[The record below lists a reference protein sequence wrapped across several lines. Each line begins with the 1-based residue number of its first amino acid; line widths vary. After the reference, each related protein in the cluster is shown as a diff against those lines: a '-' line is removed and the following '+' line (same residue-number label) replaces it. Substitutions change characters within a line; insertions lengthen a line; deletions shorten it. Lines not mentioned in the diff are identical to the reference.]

1 MNFQNSKKPHNCHD
15 FLIVTGQQTQMS
27 SYQIGKW
34 DLTELVKNP
43 KSPAFQKQICQLERQ
58 AIKFE
63 KIKSRLDPKMSSK
76 QFMNIIHQVEEISEN
91 MSRVGGYA
99 SLAYSSDT
107 QSDEATSLMTK
118 MSKLGSEISNK
129 ILFFDLWWKIQVDE
143 KNAKRLMKDAGEITE
158 YLSHKRLFAKYAL
171 SEPEE
176 KIINTL
182 DVTGISALVKLY
194 DKITNSFEYKMKV
207 GNKSKVMTRE
217 ELTNYVRSTN
227 PKTRETAYKTILSK
241 YSKNKGVAGEIYQN
255 IVLNW
260 KDEGIEI
267 RGYESPISMRNIG
280 NNVDDQTIDSLLSV
294 CKKNSPVFQKFFVQK
309 AKMLKMKK
317 LRRYDL
323 YAPAAS
329 NIKEKNYSYDKSV
342 KLVFESLGKFSSTLE
357 EYARKVFDE
366 NHIDSDIR
374 QGKRD
379 GAFCS
384 TLAPK
389 ITPYVLVNFT
399 GKSRDVFTLAHELGH
414 AVHSQAAQ
422 DRSILVQDAPLPLAE
437 TASTFSELLLYDNIS
452 EKISDDEK
460 KAMLS
465 EKIDDLYA
473 TILRQSFFTIFEVD
487 AHEQIGKGTTIDE
500 ISKTYLQNLKVQFG
514 NSVSLSDDFAVEW
527 SCIPHFYHT
536 PFYCYAYSFGNL
548 LALSLF
554 QRYKKEG
561 KDFVPAYMSIL
572 AAGGSKKPERLL
584 SEYGFDITGSKFWQE
599 GFDYIKEQ
607 VSTLSSLN

>member
-1 MNFQNSKKPHNCHD
+1 
-15 FLIVTGQQTQMS
+15 MS
-27 SYQIGKW
+27 EYQLGKW
-34 DLTELVKNP
+34 DLSELVKNQ
-43 KSPAFQKQICQLERQ
+43 KSPAFEKQIQTLEKQ
-58 AIKFE
+58 ALKFE
-63 KIKSRLDPKMSSK
+63 KIKSKLNPKMSSK
-76 QFMNIIHQVEEISEN
+76 QFMNILRQVEEISEH
-91 MSRVGGYA
+91 MSKIGGYA
-99 SLAYSSDT
+99 SLSYSSDT

-129 ILFFDLWWKIQVDE
+129 ILFFDLWWKTQVDE
-143 KNAKRLMKDAGEITE
+143 KNAKRLMKDTGEITE
-158 YLSHKRLFAKYAL
+158 YLTHKRLFAKYAL

-176 KIINTL
+176 RIINTL

-207 GNKSKVMTRE
+207 GNRSKIMTRE

-227 PKTRETAYKTILSK
+227 PKIRETAYKTILTK
-241 YSKNKGVAGEIYQN
+241 YFHNKGVIGEIYQN

-267 RGYESPISMRNIG
+267 RGYKSPISMRNIG
-280 NNVDDQTIDSLLSV
+280 NDVDDKTIDSLLSV
-294 CKKNSPVFQKFFVQK
+294 CKKNSPIFQKFFVQK

-323 YAPAAS
+323 YAPAAA

-342 KLVFESLGKFSSTLE
+342 KLVFESLGKFSDTLE
-357 EYARKVFDE
+357 GYARKVFNE
-366 NHIDSDIR
+366 NHIDSDVR
-374 QGKRD
+374 KGKRD

-437 TASTFSELLLYDNIS
+437 TASTFSELLLYDNLS
-452 EKISDDEK
+452 DKISDDEK

-465 EKIDDLYA
+465 GKIDDLYA

-487 AHEQIGKGTTIDE
+487 AHKQIGEGTTIDE
-500 ISKTYLQNLKVQFG
+500 LSKTYLHNLKDQFG
-514 NSVSLSDDFAVEW
+514 NSVSLSDDFAIEW

-554 QRYKKEG
+554 QKYKKEG

-572 AAGGSKKPERLL
+572 AAGGSKKPEKLL
-584 SEYGFDITGSKFWQE
+584 SEYGFDIRSSKFWQE
-599 GFDYIKEQ
+599 GFDYVKKQ
-607 VSTLSSLN
+607 VDILSSLN

>member
-1 MNFQNSKKPHNCHD
+1 MTNYK
-15 FLIVTGQQTQMS
+15 LGT
-27 SYQIGKW
+27 W
-34 DLTELVKNP
+34 DLSELVKNP
-43 KSPAFQKQICQLERQ
+43 KSLVFQKQIKELENQ

-63 KIKSRLDPKMSSK
+63 KIKSKLDPKMSSK
-76 QFMNIIHQVEEISEN
+76 KFMNIIQQIEEISKN
-91 MSRVGGYA
+91 MSKIGGYA
-99 SLAYSSDT
+99 SLSYSSDT

-129 ILFFDLWWKIQVDE
+129 ILFFDLWWKTQVDD

-176 KIINTL
+176 RIINTL

-194 DKITNSFEYKMKV
+194 DKITNAFEYKMKI
-207 GNKSKVMTRE
+207 GNKSKTMTRE
-217 ELTNYVRSTN
+217 EITNYVRSTN
-227 PKTRETAYKTILSK
+227 PKIRETAYKTILTK
-241 YSKNKGVAGEIYQN
+241 YTENKGVVGEIYQN

-260 KDEGIEI
+260 RDEGIEI

-280 NNVDDQTIDSLLSV
+280 NDVDDKTIESLLSI
-294 CKKNSPVFQKFFVQK
+294 CRKNSPVFQKFFVQK

-323 YAPAAS
+323 YAPAAA
-329 NIKEKNYSYDKSV
+329 NIKEKNYAYDKSV
-342 KLVFESLGKFSSTLE
+342 KLVFESLGKFSNTLE
-357 EYARKVFDE
+357 EYARKVFNE
-366 NHIDSDIR
+366 SHIDSAIR

-384 TLAPK
+384 TLTPK

-437 TASTFSELLLYDNIS
+437 TASTFSELLLYDNLS
-452 EKISDDEK
+452 DKISDNEK
-460 KAMLS
+460 KIMLA

-473 TILRQSFFTIFEVD
+473 TIMRQSFFTIFEVD
-487 AHEQIGKGTTIDE
+487 AHKQIGEGTTIDG
-500 ISKTYLQNLKVQFG
+500 ISKTYLQNLKEQFG
-514 NSVSLSDDFAVEW
+514 NSVSLSDDFAIEW

-572 AAGGSKKPERLL
+572 AAGGSKKPEKLL
-584 SEYGFDITGSKFWQE
+584 AEYGFDIRSPKFWQE
-599 GFDYIKEQ
+599 GFDYVNEQ
-607 VSTLSSLN
+607 VKVLASLN

>member
-1 MNFQNSKKPHNCHD
+1 
-15 FLIVTGQQTQMS
+15 MS
-27 SYQIGKW
+27 EYKLDKW
-34 DLTELVKNP
+34 NLTELVKDP
-43 KSPAFQKQICQLERQ
+43 KSLAFQKQISDLE
-58 AIKFE
+58 ALAKKFE
-63 KIKSRLDPKMSSK
+63 KIKSKLDPKMSSK
-76 QFMNIIHQVEEISEN
+76 KFMGILHEIEDISEK
-91 MSRVGGYA
+91 MSRIGGYA
-99 SLAYSSDT
+99 SLSYSADT
-107 QSDEATSLMTK
+107 QSDEATSLMTR

-129 ILFFDLWWKIQVDE
+129 ILFFDLWWKTQVDD
-143 KNAKRLMKDAGEITE
+143 KNAKRLIKDSGELSE

-182 DVTGISALVKLY
+182 DVTGISALVKIC
-194 DKITNSFEYKMKV
+194 DKMTSAYEYKMNV
-207 GNKSKVMTRE
+207 GGKTKKMTRE
-217 ELTNYVRSTN
+217 EITNYIRNTN
-227 PKTRETAYKTILSK
+227 PKIRETAYKTILTK
-241 YSKNKGVAGEIYQN
+241 YTENKGVLGEIYQN

-267 RGYESPISMRNIG
+267 RGYKSPISMRNIG
-280 NNVDDQTIDSLLSV
+280 NDIDDKTIESLLTV
-294 CKKNSPVFQKFFVQK
+294 CRKNSPVFQKFFTQK

-329 NIKEKNYSYDKSV
+329 NIKEKNYQYDKSV
-342 KLVFESLGKFSSTLE
+342 KLVFESLKRFSPKLE
-357 EYARKVFDE
+357 EFAKKVFNE
-366 NHIDSDIR
+366 NHVDSSIR
-374 QGKRD
+374 VGKRD

-384 TLAPK
+384 TLTPK

-399 GKSRDVFTLAHELGH
+399 GKTRDVFTLAHELGH

-437 TASTFSELLLYDNIS
+437 TASTFSELLLYDNLS
-452 EKISDDEK
+452 DKITDDEK
-460 KAMLS
+460 KIMLS

-473 TILRQSFFTIFEVD
+473 TIMRQAFFTIFEVA
-487 AHEQIGKGTTIDE
+487 AHEQIGKGTTVDE
-500 ISKTYLQNLKVQFG
+500 ISKTYLQNLKEQFG
-514 NSVSLSDDFAVEW
+514 NSVAVSEDFAVEW

-561 KDFVPAYMSIL
+561 SDFVPSYINIL
-572 AAGGSKKPERLL
+572 AAGGSKKPEKLL
-584 SEYGFDITGSKFWQE
+584 SEYGFDISSQKFWQD
-599 GFDYIKEQ
+599 GFDYIESQ
-607 VSTLSSLN
+607 VKALSALN

>member
-1 MNFQNSKKPHNCHD
+1 
-15 FLIVTGQQTQMS
+15 MS
-27 SYQIGKW
+27 EYKLDKW
-34 DLTELVKNP
+34 DLSELAKDP
-43 KSPAFQKQICQLERQ
+43 KSPAFQKQIRDVEALAR
-58 AIKFE
+58 KFE
-63 KIKSRLDPKMSSK
+63 KIKLKLESKMSSK
-76 QFMNIIHQVEEISEN
+76 KFMDILHEVEEISEK
-91 MSRVGGYA
+91 MSKIGGYA
-99 SLAYSSDT
+99 SLSYSADT
-107 QSDEATSLMTK
+107 QSDEATSLMTR

-129 ILFFDLWWKIQVDE
+129 ILFFDLWWKTQVDD
-143 KNAKRLMKDAGEITE
+143 KNAKRLMKDSGELAE

-194 DKITNSFEYKMKV
+194 DKMTSAYEYKMKV
-207 GNKSKVMTRE
+207 GGKTKKMTRE
-217 ELTNYVRSTN
+217 EITNYIRSVN
-227 PKTRETAYKTILSK
+227 PKIRETAYKTILIK
-241 YSKNKGVAGEIYQN
+241 YTENKGVIGEIYQN

-267 RGYESPISMRNIG
+267 RGYKSPISMRNIG
-280 NNVDDQTIDSLLSV
+280 NNIDDKTIESLLTV
-294 CKKNSPVFQKFFVQK
+294 CRRNSPVFQKFFIQK

-323 YAPAAS
+323 YAPAAA
-329 NIKEKNYSYDKSV
+329 NIKEKNYQYDKSV
-342 KLVFESLGKFSSTLE
+342 RLVFESLRRFSPKLE
-357 EYARKVFDE
+357 EFAKKVFNE
-366 NHIDSDIR
+366 KHVDSSIR
-374 QGKRD
+374 VGKRD

-384 TLAPK
+384 TLTPK

-399 GKSRDVFTLAHELGH
+399 GKTRDVFTLAHELGH
-414 AVHSQAAQ
+414 AVHSQTAQ

-437 TASTFSELLLYDNIS
+437 TASTFSELLLYDNLS
-452 EKISDDEK
+452 DKITDDEK
-460 KAMLS
+460 KIMLS

-473 TILRQSFFTIFEVD
+473 TIMRQSFFTIFEVA

-500 ISKTYLQNLKVQFG
+500 ISKTYLQNLKEQFG
-514 NSVSLSDDFAVEW
+514 NSVAISEDFSIEW

-561 KDFVPAYMSIL
+561 TDFVSSYINIL
-572 AAGGSKKPERLL
+572 AAGGSKKPEKLL
-584 SEYGFDITGSKFWQE
+584 SEYGFDISSQKFWQE
-599 GFDYIKEQ
+599 GFDYVESQ
-607 VSTLSSLN
+607 VRTLAALT

>member
-1 MNFQNSKKPHNCHD
+1 MSK
-15 FLIVTGQQTQMS
+15 
-27 SYQIGKW
+27 YQPGKW
-34 DLTELVKNP
+34 DLTELAKNP
-43 KSPAFQKQICQLERQ
+43 RSPAFQKQILELEKQ
-58 AIKFE
+58 AQKFE
-63 KIKSRLDPKMSSK
+63 KIKSKLEPKISSKKFMSILKEIEGISEKMSK
-76 QFMNIIHQVEEISEN
+76 I
-91 MSRVGGYA
+91 GGYA
-99 SLAYSSDT
+99 SLSYSSDT

-129 ILFFDLWWKIQVDE
+129 VLFFDLWWKTQVDD
-143 KNAKRLMKDAGEITE
+143 KNAKRLMENTGELNE
-158 YLSHKRLFAKYAL
+158 YLSHKRLFAKYSL

-176 KIINTL
+176 RIINTL

-194 DKITNSFEYKMKV
+194 DKITNAYEYKMKV
-207 GNKSKVMTRE
+207 GNKTKILTRE

-227 PKTRETAYKTILSK
+227 SKIRETAYKTILTK
-241 YSKNKGVAGEIYQN
+241 YTQNKGVTGEIYQN

-260 KDEGIEI
+260 RDEGIEI
-267 RGYESPISMRNIG
+267 RGYKSPISMRNIG
-280 NNVDDQTIDSLLSV
+280 NDVDDKTIDSLLSV
-294 CKKNSPVFQKFFVQK
+294 CKKNSPVFQKFFIQK

-323 YAPAAS
+323 YAPAAA
-329 NIKEKNYSYDKSV
+329 NIKEKNYSYNASV
-342 KLVFESLGKFSSTLE
+342 KLVFESLGKFSETLE
-357 EYARKVFDE
+357 GFARKVFDE
-366 NHIDSDIR
+366 NHVDSSIR

-384 TLAPK
+384 TLTPK

-437 TASTFSELLLYDNIS
+437 TASTFSELLLYDNMS
-452 EKISDDEK
+452 SKISDDEK
-460 KAMLS
+460 KIILS

-473 TILRQSFFTIFEVD
+473 TILRQSFFTIFEID
-487 AHEQIGKGTTIDE
+487 AHKQIGNGTTIE
-500 ISKTYLQNLKVQFG
+500 KISKTYLQNLKEQFG
-514 NSVSLSDDFAVEW
+514 NSVNLSEDFAIEW

-561 KDFVPAYMSIL
+561 KDFVPAYIDIL
-572 AAGGSKKPERLL
+572 AAGGSKKPEELL
-584 SEYGFDITGSKFWQE
+584 SEYGFNIRSPKFWQE
-599 GFDYIKEQ
+599 GFDYVNEQ
-607 VSTLSSLN
+607 VKALSSLN